1 MKAPRWRNTWLTSR
15 TDPHTAPARLA
26 RAGVVLL
33 ALAGGTPAHAA
44 RHAPPPS
51 APPALRYGLPAAC
64 LTHVIAAPLL
74 TNSGS
79 PIIPAT
85 FNDMAGLAY
94 VSVTQDEVGVYAPT
108 PAAFPVLSAI
118 SIQTIAGVDTTYTTV
133 LHELRITNGRAGDVP
148 ALLEGTVQPRLNDQP
163 VLGVIGYDILG
174 NYDVLFDFP
183 ARVMVLFLASTAAG
197 CPPLQDWLGPDS
209 MALPLQPDRLGH
221 LTGISMQA
229 GTRSTRMEIEP
240 GADMSSLS
248 RKDARALG
256 LTPAIL
262 HDDIHVRTNAGK
274 ILNGRRHHFDNI
286 AIGAWHDLPLDV
298 NVEKTSYSVLGMNFL
313 RRRRVL
319 MAFPQGMMYMTPQA
333 DMPNDHGQAAHGML
347 TTRTAIARLIDA
359 PPTPPAPG
367 EPMQATPDQA
377 AHPAPQADRKQ

>member
-1 MKAPRWRNTWLTSR
+1 MKIPGRRNTLRTSR
-15 TDPHTAPARLA
+15 TDPRAALLA
-26 RAGVVLL
+26 RAGAVLL
-33 ALAGGTPAHAA
+33 ALAEGMPAHAA
-44 RHAPPPS
+44 RHAPLP
-51 APPALRYGLPAAC
+51 APTPVLHYGLPAAC
-64 LTHVIAAPLL
+64 LTHVIEAPLL

-85 FNDMAGLAY
+85 FNDMTGLAY
-94 VSVTQDEVGVYAPT
+94 VSVTQDEVGIYAPNDT
-108 PAAFPVLSAI
+108 TFPVLSAI
-118 SIQTIAGVDTTYTTV
+118 SIQTIAGIDTTYTTV
-133 LHELRITNGRAGDVP
+133 LHDLRISNGHADDVP
-148 ALLEGTVQPRLNDQP
+148 ALIEGTRQPRLNDQP

-183 ARVMVLFLASTAAG
+183 ARVMVLFVASTQPG

-209 MALPLQPDRLGH
+209 TALPLQPDRRGRM
-221 LTGISMQA
+221 TGISMQV
-229 GTRSTRMEIEP
+229 GTQGTRMEIEP

-256 LTPAIL
+256 LTSAIL
-262 HDDIHVRTNAGK
+262 RDDIHVRTNAGK

-286 AIGAWHDLPLDV
+286 AIGGWHDLPLDV

-333 DMPNDHGQAAHGML
+333 DIPNDHGQAAHGML
-347 TTRTAIARLIDA
+347 TTRTAIARLTD
-359 PPTPPAPG
+359 TPPAPSTPG
-367 EPMQATPDQA
+367 EPMPA
-377 AHPAPQADRKQ
+377 APAPHPALRTDGKQ

>member
-1 MKAPRWRNTWLTSR
+1 MKMPRWRNTSRTSR
-15 TDPHTAPARLA
+15 TDPRAARLA
-26 RAGVVLL
+26 RAGAALL
-33 ALAGGTPAHAA
+33 ALAGSPPAHAA
-44 RHAPPPS
+44 RHAPPP
-51 APPALRYGLPAAC
+51 APALRYGLPAAC

-85 FNDMAGLAY
+85 FNDMTGLAY
-94 VSVTQDEVGVYAPT
+94 VSVTQDQVGVYAPNPT
-108 PAAFPVLSAI
+108 AFPVLSAI

-133 LHELRITNGRAGDVP
+133 LHDLRISNGHADDVP
-148 ALLEGTVQPRLNDQP
+148 ALLEGTRQPRLNEQP

-183 ARVMVLFLASTAAG
+183 ARVMVLFVASAAPG

-209 MALPLQPDRLGH
+209 AALPLQPDRRGRM
-221 LTGISMQA
+221 TGIRMQVGA
-229 GTRSTRMEIEP
+229 QGTRMEIEP

-262 HDDIHVRTNAGK
+262 HEDIHVRTNAGK
-274 ILNGRRHHFDNI
+274 ILNGRRHHFDSI
-286 AIGAWHDLPLDV
+286 ALGAWHDLPLDV

-313 RRRRVL
+313 QRRRVL

-347 TTRTAIARLIDA
+347 TTRTAIARLTD
-359 PPTPPAPG
+359 TPPAPSTPG
-367 EPMQATPDQA
+367 EPTQAPPA
-377 AHPAPQADRKQ
+377 PALHPALRTDGKQ

>member
-1 MKAPRWRNTWLTSR
+1 M
-15 TDPHTAPARLA
+15 
-26 RAGVVLL
+26 LL
-33 ALAGGTPAHAA
+33 ALVGGTPAHAA
-44 RHAPPPS
+44 RHAAPPP
-51 APPALRYGLPAAC
+51 APPPPALRYGLPAAC
-64 LTHVIAAPLL
+64 LSHVIAAPLL

-94 VSVTQDEVGVYAPT
+94 VSVTQDQVGIYAPNAT
-108 PAAFPVLSAI
+108 AFPVLSAI

-133 LHELRITNGRAGDVP
+133 LHDLRISNGHADDVP
-148 ALLEGTVQPRLNDQP
+148 ALIEGMQQPHLNDQP

-183 ARVMVLFLASTAAG
+183 ARVMVLFVASTAPG
-197 CPPLQDWLGPDS
+197 CPPLQEWLGPDS
-209 MALPLQPDRLGH
+209 TALPLQPDHRGR
-221 LTGISMQA
+221 LTGISMQV
-229 GTRSTRMEIEP
+229 GTQNTRMEIEP

-256 LTPAIL
+256 LTAAIL
-262 HDDIHVRTNAGK
+262 HEDIHVRTNAGK

-286 AIGAWHDLPLDV
+286 ALGAWHDLPLDV

-319 MAFPQGMMYMTPQA
+319 MAFPQGMIYMTPQA
-333 DMPNDHGQAAHGML
+333 DMPNDRGQAAHGML
-347 TTRTAIARLIDA
+347 TTRTAIARLTD
-359 PPTPPAPG
+359 TPPAPAA
-367 EPMQATPDQA
+367 PMQTAPDPA
-377 AHPAPQADRKQ
+377 PHPALQTDRK